1 MLLRCCKDELRG
13 SLQRL
18 LGAATPAAAKKT
30 RQDPEALKCSLHN
43 DVSGKDTHSCS
54 DAAFLHALQK
64 LKSHTV
70 AR

>member
-30 RQDPEALKCSLHN
+30 RQDPLRLRPVEGPSSAPSTMTFRARTRA
-43 DVSGKDTHSCS
+43 V
-54 DAAFLHALQK
+54 AATQLPRVL
-64 LKSHTV
+64 
-70 AR
+70 R